1 MVLCYSAMSKC
12 VDVGIQGAHDG
23 RREYEMGK
31 VKKESVGWVLT
42 GGTEGNSWFLRSVY
56 VCVSVGLHL
65 HVYISACIYI
75 YTCEHAFAHIHVHIC
90 VYIFVYLLD
99 LPTEGSEKQKHL
111 SSPKQT

>member
-42 GGTEGNSWFLRSVY
+42 GGTEGNS
-56 VCVSVGLHL
+56 
-65 HVYISACIYI
+65 
-75 YTCEHAFAHIHVHIC
+75 
-90 VYIFVYLLD
+90 
-99 LPTEGSEKQKHL
+99 
-111 SSPKQT
+111 